1 MLMAASSI
9 GVWKSW
15 EVQRLNPREGGGAAT
30 ILFGG
35 APVLSTSDG
44 ALQVQS
50 MTKVFR
56 DRGGAMVRAVDGV
69 SFEVKRGEVLGLLG
83 PNGAGKTTSI
93 KCILGLMRPDSGQI
107 TLLGQDVQAAYPRI
121 LQKMSAVLEGSRN
134 LYWRMSVWENVSFF
148 AALHGVRSSEDQK
161 YFGHLLKVFGLEEK
175 RHTEVRKLSQGMKQ
189 KASVVCALARRTPLV
204 FLDEPTLGLD
214 VETSLELRSVL
225 KQLAREEER
234 TFVVSSHDMDVIQ
247 DVCGRVVIM
256 SSGRVVVDDKVSHL
270 MSLFR
275 TRAYRIGLRGPA
287 SQALEERLAQAFAG
301 VQVAYGDGDA
311 DSEVRVSLS
320 EDGDIYRLM
329 DILRSADAVID
340 EITHEEVDLEKVYL
354 EIVREE
360 RARS

>member
-1 MLMAASSI
+1 MSIPAS
-9 GVWKSW
+9 
-15 EVQRLNPREGGGAAT
+15 
-30 ILFGG
+30 
-35 APVLSTSDG
+35 

-50 MTKVFR
+50 LTKVFR
-56 DRGGAMVRAVDGV
+56 GRGGAAVRAVDNV
-69 SFEVKRGEVLGLLG
+69 CFDVKRGEVLGLLG

-107 TLLGQDVQAAYPRI
+107 TVLGQDAQAAYPRI
-121 LQKMSAVLEGSRN
+121 LGKMSAVLEGSRN
-134 LYWRMSVWENVSFF
+134 LYWRMSVWENVLFF
-148 AALHGVRSSEDQK
+148 SSLHGVTSHDDKE
-161 YFGHLLKVFGLEEK
+161 YFGYLLKLFSLDER

-189 KASVVCALARRTPLV
+189 KASVVCALARRTPMV

-225 KQLAREEER
+225 KRLAREEER

-256 SSGRVVVDDKVSHL
+256 SSGRVVVDDQVSHL

-275 TRAYRIGLRGPA
+275 TKAYRIKLRGPA
-287 SQALEERLAQAFAG
+287 SEGLEERLAPEFAG
-301 VQVAYGDGDA
+301 ARVTDGEADA
-311 DSEVRVSLS
+311 EIRVTLS

-340 EITHEEVDLEKVYL
+340 EISHEDADLERVYL

>member
-1 MLMAASSI
+1 M
-9 GVWKSW
+9 
-15 EVQRLNPREGGGAAT
+15 
-30 ILFGG
+30 
-35 APVLSTSDG
+35 STSDG

-161 YFGHLLKVFGLEEK
+161 YFGHLLKLFGLEEK

-247 DVCGRVVIM
+247 DVCGWVVIM

-275 TRAYRIGLRGPA
+275 TRAYRIGLRGSAP
-287 SQALEERLAQAFAG
+287 QALEEQLAQEFAG
-301 VQVAYGDGDA
+301 AKVAYGDGDA

>member
-1 MLMAASSI
+1 
-9 GVWKSW
+9 
-15 EVQRLNPREGGGAAT
+15 
-30 ILFGG
+30 
-35 APVLSTSDG
+35 
-44 ALQVQS
+44 
-50 MTKVFR
+50 
-56 DRGGAMVRAVDGV
+56 
-69 SFEVKRGEVLGLLG
+69 
-83 PNGAGKTTSI
+83 
-93 KCILGLMRPDSGQI
+93 
-107 TLLGQDVQAAYPRI
+107 
-121 LQKMSAVLEGSRN
+121 
-134 LYWRMSVWENVSFF
+134 
-148 AALHGVRSSEDQK
+148 
-161 YFGHLLKVFGLEEK
+161 
-175 RHTEVRKLSQGMKQ
+175 
-189 KASVVCALARRTPLV
+189 LV

-354 EIVREE
+354 EIVREG

>member
-1 MLMAASSI
+1 M
-9 GVWKSW
+9 
-15 EVQRLNPREGGGAAT
+15 
-30 ILFGG
+30 
-35 APVLSTSDG
+35 STSDG

-56 DRGGAMVRAVDGV
+56 DRGGATVRAVDGV

-161 YFGHLLKVFGLEEK
+161 YFGHLLKLFGLEEK

-275 TRAYRIGLRGPA
+275 TRAYRIGLRGSAP
-287 SQALEERLAQAFAG
+287 QALEEQLAQEFAG
-301 VQVAYGDGDA
+301 VEVAYGDGDA

>member
-1 MLMAASSI
+1 M
-9 GVWKSW
+9 
-15 EVQRLNPREGGGAAT
+15 
-30 ILFGG
+30 
-35 APVLSTSDG
+35 STSDG

-161 YFGHLLKVFGLEEK
+161 YFGHLLKLFGLEEK

-247 DVCGRVVIM
+247 DVCGRVAIM
-256 SSGRVVVDDKVSHL
+256 SSGRIVVDDKVSHL

-275 TRAYRIGLRGPA
+275 TRAYRIGLRGSAP
-287 SQALEERLAQAFAG
+287 QALEEQLAQEFAG
-301 VQVAYGDGDA
+301 AKVAYGDGDA

>member
-1 MLMAASSI
+1 MSTTAS
-9 GVWKSW
+9 
-15 EVQRLNPREGGGAAT
+15 
-30 ILFGG
+30 
-35 APVLSTSDG
+35 

-50 MTKVFR
+50 LTKVFR
-56 DRGGAMVRAVDGV
+56 DRRGVTVRAVDDV
-69 SFEVKRGEVLGLLG
+69 CFEVKRGEVLGLLG

-93 KCILGLMRPDSGQI
+93 KCVLGLMRPDSGRI
-107 TLLGQDVQAAYPRI
+107 AVFGQDTQATYPRI
-121 LQKMSAVLEGSRN
+121 LRKMSAVLEGSRN
-134 LYWRMSVWENVSFF
+134 LYWRMSVWENVVFF
-148 AALHGVRSSEDQK
+148 AALHGVRFREDRE
-161 YFGHLLKVFGLEEK
+161 YFGHLLKLFALEEK

-189 KASVVCALARRTPLV
+189 KAGVVCALARRTPLV

-225 KQLAREEER
+225 KQLARDEER

-256 SSGRVVVDDKVSHL
+256 SSGRVVVDDQVSHL

-287 SQALEERLAQAFAG
+287 PQELKERLAQEFAG
-301 VQVAYGDGDA
+301 VQVTDGDA
-311 DSEVRVSLS
+311 GSEVKVSLS

-329 DILRSADAVID
+329 DILRGADAIID
-340 EITHEEVDLEKVYL
+340 EMTHEQVDLEKVYL

-360 RARS
+360 RTRS

>member
-1 MLMAASSI
+1 M
-9 GVWKSW
+9 
-15 EVQRLNPREGGGAAT
+15 
-30 ILFGG
+30 
-35 APVLSTSDG
+35 STSDG

-56 DRGGAMVRAVDGV
+56 DRGGATVRAVDGV

-161 YFGHLLKVFGLEEK
+161 YFGHLLKLFGLEEK

-247 DVCGRVVIM
+247 DVCGRVAIM
-256 SSGRVVVDDKVSHL
+256 SSGRIVVDDKVSHL

-275 TRAYRIGLRGPA
+275 TRAYRIGLRGSAP
-287 SQALEERLAQAFAG
+287 QALEEQLAQEFAG
-301 VQVAYGDGDA
+301 VEVAYGDGDA

>member
-1 MLMAASSI
+1 M
-9 GVWKSW
+9 
-15 EVQRLNPREGGGAAT
+15 
-30 ILFGG
+30 
-35 APVLSTSDG
+35 STSDG

-56 DRGGAMVRAVDGV
+56 DRGGATVRAVDGV

-256 SSGRVVVDDKVSHL
+256 SSGRIVVDDKVSHL

-275 TRAYRIGLRGPA
+275 TRAYRIGLRGSAP
-287 SQALEERLAQAFAG
+287 QALEEQLAQEFAG
-301 VQVAYGDGDA
+301 VEVAYGDGDA

>member
-1 MLMAASSI
+1 M
-9 GVWKSW
+9 
-15 EVQRLNPREGGGAAT
+15 
-30 ILFGG
+30 
-35 APVLSTSDG
+35 STSDG

-161 YFGHLLKVFGLEEK
+161 YFGHLLKLFGLEEK

-275 TRAYRIGLRGPA
+275 TRAYRIGLRGSAP
-287 SQALEERLAQAFAG
+287 QALEEQLAQEFAG
-301 VQVAYGDGDA
+301 AQVAYGDGDA

>member
-1 MLMAASSI
+1 MLMLASSI
-9 GVWKSW
+9 DVWKRCLVGRPDS
-15 EVQRLNPREGGGAAT
+15 REGDAAAT

-35 APVLSTSDG
+35 ARRLSTLDT

-50 MTKVFR
+50 LTKVFR
-56 DRGGAMVRAVDGV
+56 DRGGVTVRAVDGV
-69 SFEVKRGEVLGLLG
+69 CFDVKRGEVLGLLG

-93 KCILGLMRPDSGQI
+93 KCILGLMRPDSGRI
-107 TLLGQDVQAAYPRI
+107 ALLGQDIQAAYPRI
-121 LQKMSAVLEGSRN
+121 LGKMSAVLEGSRN
-134 LYWRMSVWENVSFF
+134 LYWRMSVWENVVFF
-148 AALHGVRSSEDQK
+148 AALHGVRSREDRE
-161 YFGHLLKVFGLEEK
+161 YFGHLLKLFALEDK

-225 KQLAREEER
+225 KQLARDEER

-275 TRAYRIGLRGPA
+275 TKAYRIGLRGPA
-287 SQALEERLAQAFAG
+287 PQGLKERLAQEFAS
-301 VQVAYGDGDA
+301 VQVTDGDA
-311 DSEVRVSLS
+311 DSRVKVSLS

-329 DILRSADAVID
+329 DILRGADAIID

>member
-1 MLMAASSI
+1 M
-9 GVWKSW
+9 
-15 EVQRLNPREGGGAAT
+15 
-30 ILFGG
+30 
-35 APVLSTSDG
+35 STSDG

-56 DRGGAMVRAVDGV
+56 DRGGATVRAVDGV

-161 YFGHLLKVFGLEEK
+161 YFGHLLKLFGLEEK

-256 SSGRVVVDDKVSHL
+256 SSGRIVVDDKVSHL

-275 TRAYRIGLRGPA
+275 TRAYRIGLRGSAP
-287 SQALEERLAQAFAG
+287 QALEEQLAQEFAG
-301 VQVAYGDGDA
+301 VEVAYGDGDA

>member
-1 MLMAASSI
+1 MSTTAS
-9 GVWKSW
+9 
-15 EVQRLNPREGGGAAT
+15 
-30 ILFGG
+30 
-35 APVLSTSDG
+35 

-50 MTKVFR
+50 LTKVFR
-56 DRGGAMVRAVDGV
+56 DRGGVTVRAVDDV
-69 SFEVKRGEVLGLLG
+69 CFEVKRGEVLGLLG

-93 KCILGLMRPDSGQI
+93 KCVLGLMRPDSGRI
-107 TLLGQDVQAAYPRI
+107 AVFGQDTQATYPRI
-121 LQKMSAVLEGSRN
+121 LRKMSAVLEGSRN
-134 LYWRMSVWENVSFF
+134 LYWRMSVWENVVFF
-148 AALHGVRSSEDQK
+148 AALHGVRSREDRE
-161 YFGHLLKVFGLEEK
+161 YFGHLLKLFALEEK

-189 KASVVCALARRTPLV
+189 KAGVVCALARRTPLV

-225 KQLAREEER
+225 KQLARDEER

-256 SSGRVVVDDKVSHL
+256 SSGRVVVDDQVSHL

-287 SQALEERLAQAFAG
+287 PQELKERLAQEFAG
-301 VQVAYGDGDA
+301 VQVTDGDA
-311 DSEVRVSLS
+311 GSEVKVSLS

-329 DILRSADAVID
+329 DILRGADAIID
-340 EITHEEVDLEKVYL
+340 EMTHEQVDLEKVYL

-360 RARS
+360 RTRS